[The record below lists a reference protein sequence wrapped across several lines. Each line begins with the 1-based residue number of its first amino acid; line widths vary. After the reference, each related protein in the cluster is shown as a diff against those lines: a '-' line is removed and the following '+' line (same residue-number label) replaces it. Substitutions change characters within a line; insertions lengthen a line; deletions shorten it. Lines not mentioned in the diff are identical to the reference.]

1 MHSQV
6 KAKVGLRI
14 MPGVIF
20 AVLDQIFLRAFFV
33 GVNFVYDAVGTMGG
47 GWGNGSNEEDDIAL
61 TSDQR
66 LRIQEL
72 KNRDSEFDQHLDQIG
87 EGIQD
92 LADIAAMQGEEV
104 KRQNVMLDNLG
115 KRIDNVHEHV
125 TTVNS
130 KMKDTLTEVGR
141 SSDKLC
147 VDIICVVSS
156 KVRKTRN

>member
-1 MHSQV
+1 
-6 KAKVGLRI
+6 LI
-14 MPGVIF
+14 
-20 AVLDQIFLRAFFV
+20 
-33 GVNFVYDAVGTMGG
+33 YDLAGTMGG
-47 GWGNGSNEEDDIAL
+47 GWANGNTEEDDVAL

-72 KNRDSEFDQHLDQIG
+72 KNRDSEFDQQLDQIG

-92 LADIAAMQGEEV
+92 LAEIAAMQGEEV

-115 KRIDNVHEHV
+115 KRIDNVHDHV

-147 VDIICVVSS
+147 VDIICVVSANFEDETNIS
-156 KVRKTRN
+156 WQQLTGILMAFRLHFLAIRCWLWSRVLSGV